1 MLTVYGIPN
10 CDTVKKTRTWLE
22 KNNIEYAFHNYKTE
36 GISKDRI
43 KVWFKSLPWDK
54 VVNKGSTTWKGLSDE
69 EKALITDEKSAAKL
83 MIAHTSVIKRPL
95 IEDESGKAVAIG
107 FSEKE
112 YAEKFL

>member
-22 KNNIEYAFHNYKTE
+22 KNNIEYVFHNYKTE

-43 KVWFKSLPWDK
+43 KVWFKEFPWDK
-54 VVNKGSTTWKGLSDE
+54 VVNKASTTWKGLSNE
-69 EKALITDEKSAAKL
+69 EKALITDEKSAADL
-83 MIAHTSVIKRPL
+83 IIAHSSVIKRPL
-95 IEDESGKAVAIG
+95 IEDGSGKAVAIG

-112 YAEKFL
+112 YEAKFL